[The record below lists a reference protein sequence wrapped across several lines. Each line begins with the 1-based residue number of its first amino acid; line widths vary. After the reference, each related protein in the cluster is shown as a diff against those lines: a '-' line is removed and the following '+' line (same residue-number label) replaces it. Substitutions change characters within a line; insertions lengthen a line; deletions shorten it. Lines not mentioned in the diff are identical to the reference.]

1 VRRAYLV
8 LTKIRKKATKLRNVY
23 TFRKKKG
30 AIPCFWH
37 LGSPNFGDD
46 LNPELLAQLLGQP
59 VWRNKKQNAP
69 HILGVGSILE
79 RANQHSIVM
88 GSGFISAKSELAVN
102 PKLVLAAR
110 GHLTKEKLGLNEEVL
125 LGDPAVIIPSLLG
138 ISHMPTWEVAIVPH
152 VDSFQLYLKNFGHL
166 CKIIDP
172 SRSVRQVVSDIAS
185 AKVILSQS
193 LHGLVMAD
201 AMRIP
206 NIWITPHQKM
216 LGGEFKFHDY
226 YSTTSL
232 PKLPTH
238 LTDEL
243 ITREKAREPRVS
255 APKIP
260 LVIYQAEYTQLL
272 KKAMSLLKTYP

>member
-1 VRRAYLV
+1 V
-8 LTKIRKKATKLRNVY
+8 LTKIKKKAAKLRNAY
-23 TFRKKKG
+23 IFREKKG

-59 VWRNKKQNAP
+59 VWRNKKQNIP

-79 RANQHSIVM
+79 RANQNSIVM
-88 GSGFISAKSELAVN
+88 GSGFINSKSKLAIN
-102 PKLVLAAR
+102 PKHVFAVR
-110 GHLTKEKLGLNEEVL
+110 GYLTKEKLGIQEDVL
-125 LGDPAVIIPSLLG
+125 LGDPAVIIPNLLN
-138 ISHMPTWEVAIVPH
+138 ISHMPTCEIAIVPH
-152 VDSFQLYLKNFGHL
+152 VDSYLLYLKQFGHL

-172 SRSVRQVVSDIAS
+172 SRSVRNVVNDIAS

-201 AMRIP
+201 AMQIP
-206 NIWITPHQKM
+206 NVWIAPHEKM

-226 YSTTSL
+226 YSTTNL
-232 PKLPTH
+232 PKLPTY

-243 ITREKAREPRVS
+243 IILENAREASVS

-260 LVIYQAEYTQLL
+260 LVVYQTEYVNLL
-272 KKAMSLLKTYP
+272 KKAKSLLKTYLKDQ

>member
-1 VRRAYLV
+1 M
-8 LTKIRKKATKLRNVY
+8 LTKIRKKAAKLGNVY
-23 TFRKKKG
+23 IFREKKG

-46 LNPELLAQLLGQP
+46 LNPELLAQLSGQP
-59 VWRNKKQNAP
+59 VWRNRKQNTS

-88 GSGFISAKSELAVN
+88 GSGFINSKSKLAIN
-102 PKLVLAAR
+102 PKLVLAVR
-110 GHLTKEKLGLNEEVL
+110 GCLTKEKLGIQEGIL
-125 LGDPAVIIPSLLG
+125 LGDPAVIIPNLLN
-138 ISHMPTWEVAIVPH
+138 ISHMPTCEIAIVPH
-152 VDSFQLYLKNFGHL
+152 VDSYPIYLKKFGHL

-172 SRSVRQVVSDIAS
+172 SRSVRKVVSDIAS

-201 AMRIP
+201 AMQIP
-206 NIWITPHQKM
+206 NVWIAPHEKM

-226 YSTTSL
+226 YSTTNL

-243 ITREKAREPRVS
+243 IILENAREASVS

-260 LVIYQAEYTQLL
+260 LVVYQTEYVNLL
-272 KKAMSLLKTYP
+272 KKAKSLLKTYLKDQ